1 MELKFV
7 APNIEKTF
15 GHLYFGSLKRELS
28 EGDRDNRKIV
38 SRIYELFSDLQRT
51 DNIEIT
57 IPAKK
62 GDKAESIEVDAPVTI
77 IKPRIATIG
86 YRIGEQAFVRY
97 ICNADDIVPV
107 K

>member
-28 EGDRDNRKIV
+28 EGDRDNRKVV
-38 SRIYELFSDLQRT
+38 SRTYELFSDLQRT

-62 GDKAESIEVDAPVTI
+62 GDKAESRALRPSATGSVNKPLCATSAMPTI
-77 IKPRIATIG
+77 LSQPNKRKEELT
-86 YRIGEQAFVRY
+86 
-97 ICNADDIVPV
+97 CD
-107 K
+107 

>member
-15 GHLYFGSLKRELS
+15 GHLYFGSLKREQS
-28 EGDRDNRKIV
+28 EGTRDDRKVV
-38 SRIYELFSDLQRT
+38 SRTYELFSDLQRT
-51 DNIEIT
+51 DNIEVT

-62 GDKAESIEVDAPVTI
+62 GDKAESIEVDTPVTI
-77 IKPRIATIG
+77 IKPRIATVG

>member
-15 GHLYFGSLKRELS
+15 GHLYFGSLKREQS
-28 EGDRDNRKIV
+28 EGDRDNRKV
-38 SRIYELFSDLQRT
+38 VARTYELFSDLQKD

-62 GDKAESIEVDAPVTI
+62 GEKGESIEVDAPVTI
-77 IKPRIATIG
+77 ISPRIATVG
-86 YRIGEQAFVRY
+86 YRIGDQAFVRY